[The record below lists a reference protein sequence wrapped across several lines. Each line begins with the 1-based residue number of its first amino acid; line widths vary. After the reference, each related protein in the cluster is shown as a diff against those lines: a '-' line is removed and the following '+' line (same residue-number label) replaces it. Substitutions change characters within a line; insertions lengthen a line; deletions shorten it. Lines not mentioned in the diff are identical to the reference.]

1 MGNSNSWPTITDMYF
16 ESEILQSLTVKIEFL
31 QTLLKF
37 DKNNV
42 PETGSYSDE
51 EELVTDEIVEYCISK
66 SDTEF
71 DLSRC
76 SCRSRSFSIN

>member
-1 MGNSNSWPTITDMYF
+1 MGNSNSWHTITDMYF
-16 ESEILQSLTVKIEFL
+16 ESEILQSLTVNIEFL

-42 PETGSYSDE
+42 PEPETGSYSDE

-71 DLSRC
+71 NLISRC
-76 SCRSRSFSIN
+76 SCSRGF